1 MKNYVQKGENLTVF
15 APYALSSGDG
25 ALLGSIFGVAAGDA
39 AIGAEVDLVTEGVF
53 VLPKVSTDTMAVGD
67 PIFWDDAAKLVTT
80 TATANT
86 KIGVSVATAV
96 NPSGTTSV
104 RLNGAF

>member
-1 MKNYVQKGENLTVF
+1 MKNYVQKGENLTLL
-15 APYALSSGDG
+15 APYAVASGDG
-25 ALLGSIFGVAAGDA
+25 ALIGSIFGVAAGDA
-39 AIGAEVDLVTEGVF
+39 AIGAEVDIVTEGVF
-53 VLPKVSTDTMAVGD
+53 VLPKVSLDAMAVGT
-67 PIFWDDAAKLVTT
+67 PVYWDNTAKLVTI
-80 TATANT
+80 TATGNT